1 MCLLPACHQPATQ
14 ELDIEPAARAA
25 CQPPAF
31 AVAGFV
37 AEEPSAAGFV
47 ARGDPELFAA
57 REVPEAVL
65 VAARGA
71 EGFAAEGSAGAV
83 FAAVA
88 LVVEGFAAEGFAG
101 AVFAAVALVVGALV
115 SRPMGLPIIVA
126 TRLARE
132 SRLVNPRSDSWS

>member
-1 MCLLPACHQPATQ
+1 
-14 ELDIEPAARAA
+14 
-25 CQPPAF
+25 
-31 AVAGFV
+31 
-37 AEEPSAAGFV
+37 
-47 ARGDPELFAA
+47 
-57 REVPEAVL
+57 
-65 VAARGA
+65 
-71 EGFAAEGSAGAV
+71 
-83 FAAVA
+83 VA